1 MNDRLK
7 KALDQVQAEDEL
19 KQKTK
24 EYVFQKANGC
34 KRTKKVHFKLF
45 LPAAACTLLI
55 FLGGYWLYFVPT
67 AEISMDIN
75 PSIELDVNRFDRVIS
90 VEGWN
95 DDGKELA
102 RSLDIWNL
110 EYSEAVNRIL
120 ENETVAD
127 LLSDDGILTIAVVGE
142 NEDQTA
148 QILSGVQSCTAGEKN
163 AYCYSAAPEEV
174 EEAHKLGLSYGKYR
188 AFLELQELDPS
199 ITAEEIQN
207 MSMREIRNMI
217 QSLTDSDGSAADHT
231 ETGSGY
237 GIRGSA
243 RNYTAPPPAAP
254 MLCPA
259 ESSRDSLP
267 GEDMPSHGHTL
278 LSESPRRRTDLSS
291 GYLRGGHRT
300 RLP

>member
-102 RSLDIWNL
+102 GSLDIWNL

-127 LLSDDGILTIAVVGE
+127 LLSDNGILTIAVVGE
-142 NEDQTA
+142 NE
-148 QILSGVQSCTAGEKN
+148 ICW
-163 AYCYSAAPEEV
+163 
-174 EEAHKLGLSYGKYR
+174 H
-188 AFLELQELDPS
+188 
-199 ITAEEIQN
+199 
-207 MSMREIRNMI
+207 
-217 QSLTDSDGSAADHT
+217 
-231 ETGSGY
+231 
-237 GIRGSA
+237 
-243 RNYTAPPPAAP
+243 
-254 MLCPA
+254 
-259 ESSRDSLP
+259 SRCCQ
-267 GEDMPSHGHTL
+267 
-278 LSESPRRRTDLSS
+278 
-291 GYLRGGHRT
+291 
-300 RLP
+300 